1 MVVAGRQRQAPAMT
15 AQIVD
20 LSARRTRGEQAVARV
35 AAAPVR
41 HVPVEFLAALAC
53 VDVGDL
59 RDAADAQVLRLAR

>member
-1 MVVAGRQRQAPAMT
+1 MT
-15 AQIVD
+15 AAIVD
-20 LSARRTRGEQAVARV
+20 LTARRTRGEHAVARV

-53 VDVGDL
+53 VDVGEL

>member
-1 MVVAGRQRQAPAMT
+1 MT

-20 LSARRTRGEQAVARV
+20 LSARRTRGERAVARV

-53 VDVGDL
+53 VDVGEL
-59 RDAADAQVLRLAR
+59 RDAPDARVLLRLAR